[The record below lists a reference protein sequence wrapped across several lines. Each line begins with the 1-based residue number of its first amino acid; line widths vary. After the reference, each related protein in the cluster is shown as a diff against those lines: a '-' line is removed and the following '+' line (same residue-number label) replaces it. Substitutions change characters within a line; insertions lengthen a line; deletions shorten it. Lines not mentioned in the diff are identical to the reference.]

1 MFNLFALLLGNMCAN
16 MSGKI
21 VASVCFAISVLP
33 ANVDP
38 VIPEHHTFTKP
49 RGGAGRASLNIH
61 RSWDS
66 GTIPAAKNR
75 ATDVRLR

>member
-33 ANVDP
+33 AML
-38 VIPEHHTFTKP
+38 I
-49 RGGAGRASLNIH
+49 L
-61 RSWDS
+61 
-66 GTIPAAKNR
+66 
-75 ATDVRLR
+75 